1 MKLLSD
7 ITSQKLRGGYY
18 TPKELCDFII
28 EWAFFDGPKA
38 NVLEPST
45 GDGGFLDRLN
55 KSRFNDHF
63 ESCVAIELIEEE
75 AEKARKKV
83 INNPKFQVINSDFFH
98 EFQWGLRNQKYDL
111 IIGNPPYI
119 RYQYLTEDQ
128 RQTQSDILVSNGM
141 KSNKLINAWVSFVV
155 ASVQMLSDN
164 GKIGLV
170 IPAELLQVAYAA
182 DLRMF
187 LEKSLSKITVIT
199 FRELIFPDVQQ
210 EIVLLLGEKSTDGLE
225 NKISVLELENLDS
238 IKATLHEGLDKLP
251 VEYKDVDHSKDK
263 WTKFFL
269 NNEEIAL
276 INEIGENSS
285 FLNFSDIAD
294 IDIGITTGKNKYFS
308 VDKNTVEKYELEN
321 VTLPLIG
328 RSAHAHGIYFN
339 QADWESNIEEDL
351 LAQLVY
357 FPNEPRDNFPNPH
370 KEYIKWG
377 EESGLS
383 KGFKLGKRA
392 YWYHIPSVWVPD
404 AFFLRRND
412 KFPKFVLNQINAVS
426 TDTMHRIRFNE
437 GLNHRK
443 ILLSYYNSISFAFTE
458 IEGRSYGGG
467 VLEVLPGEA
476 EKILLP
482 NLQDFDDQSTEELL
496 ELIDATIRN
505 KTDIEPILDMV
516 DKAVLV
522 DFLNIDPN
530 KVKQFRGIWKK
541 LLNRRRLRKA
551 KNGEQTDKA

>member
-7 ITSQKLRGGYY
+7 ISAQKLRGGYY
-18 TPKELCDFII
+18 TPKELCDFVI
-28 EWAFFDGPKA
+28 EWAFLDGSKA
-38 NVLEPST
+38 NILEPSC
-45 GDGGFLDRLN
+45 GDGAFLESLS
-55 KSRFNDHF
+55 KSRFNDQF
-63 ESCVAIELIEEE
+63 NNCFAIELIDEE
-75 AEKARKKV
+75 AGKAREKV
-83 INNPKFQVINSDFFH
+83 NNNPKIQVVNSDFFH
-98 EFQWGLRNQKYDL
+98 EFQWKLRNQKFDL

-155 ASVQMLSDN
+155 ASVQMLSEK

-170 IPAELLQVAYAA
+170 IPAELLQVAYAE

-199 FRELIFPDVQQ
+199 FKELIFPDVQQ
-210 EIVLLLGEKSTDGLE
+210 EIVILLGERSEDGVE
-225 NKISVLELENLDS
+225 NKISVVELENLDS
-238 IKATLHEGLDKLP
+238 IKTFLFEGLNKLP
-251 VEYKDVDHSKDK
+251 VEYKEVDHSKDK

-269 NNEEIAL
+269 TNEEISV
-276 INEIGENSS
+276 INEINVNNS
-285 FLNFSDIAD
+285 FVTFSDIAD

-308 VDKNTVEKYELEN
+308 VDKKTVEKYELHN

-339 QADWESNIEEDL
+339 QPDWQSNVEDGL

-357 FPNEPRDNFPNPH
+357 FPNMPRDNFPDLH

-383 KGFKLGKRA
+383 KGYKLEKRTH
-392 YWYHIPSVWVPD
+392 WYHIPSVWVPD

-426 TDTMHRIRFNE
+426 TDTMHRVRFNE
-437 GLNHRK
+437 GLNHKK
-443 ILLSYYNSISFAFTE
+443 ILLSYYNSITFAFTE

-482 NLQDFDDQSTEELL
+482 NLQAFDDQLTEDLL
-496 ELIDATIRN
+496 EKIDRAIRN
-505 KTDIEPILDMV
+505 QTDFEPVLDIV

-522 DFLNIDPN
+522 DFLKIDYTI
-530 KVKQFRGIWKK
+530 VKRFRSIWKK
-541 LLNRRRLRKA
+541 LLNRRRERKV
-551 KNGEQTDKA
+551 KNGN